1 VLSYPFILVHQI
13 PLIRKMATR
22 KTVSD
27 VSADLRE
34 HEAKCEERWK
44 TIFARMKDQ
53 EEQLKRM
60 ENILIGTAAAVIC
73 GGGSVIVTMIMM
85 HGG

>member
-1 VLSYPFILVHQI
+1 
-13 PLIRKMATR
+13 MG
-22 KTVSD
+22 D
-27 VSADLRE
+27 DLKELEQRLAV
-34 HEAKCEERWK
+34 HEAECKERWK
-44 TIFARMKDQ
+44 TIFARMKEQ
-53 EEQLKRM
+53 EAQHKRM

>member
-1 VLSYPFILVHQI
+1 
-13 PLIRKMATR
+13 MNE
-22 KTVSD
+22 
-27 VSADLRE
+27 DLKELEQRLAV
-34 HEAKCEERWK
+34 HEAECRERWR

>member
-1 VLSYPFILVHQI
+1 
-13 PLIRKMATR
+13 MG
-22 KTVSD
+22 D
-27 VSADLRE
+27 DLKELEQRLAV
-34 HEAKCEERWK
+34 HEAECKERWK

>member
-1 VLSYPFILVHQI
+1 
-13 PLIRKMATR
+13 MGE
-22 KTVSD
+22 
-27 VSADLRE
+27 DLKELEQRLAV
-34 HEAKCEERWK
+34 HEAECRERWK

>member
-1 VLSYPFILVHQI
+1 
-13 PLIRKMATR
+13 MG
-22 KTVSD
+22 D
-27 VSADLRE
+27 DLKELEQRLAV
-34 HEAKCEERWK
+34 HEAECKERWK

-73 GGGSVIVTMIMM
+73 GGGSVIVTMVMM

>member
-1 VLSYPFILVHQI
+1 
-13 PLIRKMATR
+13 MGE
-22 KTVSD
+22 
-27 VSADLRE
+27 DLKELEQRLAV
-34 HEAKCEERWK
+34 HEAECRERWK
-44 TIFARMKDQ
+44 PIFARMKEQ
-53 EEQLKRM
+53 EQQHKRM